1 MRSFLS
7 FDSLWQDIRYA
18 CRTLRRAPAFTTVA
32 LLALTLGIAGNTAIF
47 SLVDAVR
54 LRSLPYAEPER
65 LVVLWGNV
73 MRTTLERRGASYP
86 DFLDWR
92 AQARSFEGMAAA
104 DATMM
109 TFSGIGDAIR
119 IPVETVSAAYF
130 PILRTTAALGRPF
143 SADEDAIPQK
153 SAVVVLSDGLWRRQF
168 GGDPQIVGRTITLDA
183 RSFTVTGVM
192 PAGFRGLT
200 DQADAWIPFV
210 MSDSADSLAAR
221 GNRGFQVLARL
232 RPGVT
237 LAAAQTELD
246 IISRRLEQA
255 YPDTNEKRG
264 VEVSPLDVELVGNF
278 RPALRLLMA
287 AVAFVLLI
295 ACANVANLLLA
306 RSEARQREIA
316 VRTAIGAGWPR
327 LVRQMITESAV
338 LTTVAAVAGLVL
350 AEVALGTLVRVSPIT
365 FPSFVQPHVNM
376 RVAAFTIGV
385 CAVCA
390 LLLGLA
396 PAMHGRIGRL
406 AEALKD
412 SARGS
417 TGQRSQRLRRGLI
430 VVEVALA
437 VVLLVGAG
445 LMIRTVQ
452 HLAAIDPGFD
462 ATNVLSARVSIPRAA
477 PASADVPGPL
487 VVPARV
493 LLERVRAVPGVTAA
507 SLVSDPP
514 LSGLSSAVFYT
525 AEGQPAMNAQQRPR
539 AYVHRAS
546 PEFFATLQI
555 PMKDGR
561 TFLDQEARPD
571 TNVVVVSEHVASRF
585 WPNVSA
591 VGKRIKIGGLTSS
604 SPWLSIVGVV
614 GEVKY
619 RGLPDNPT
627 RDPDLYFPF
636 LDRTAQVSLVLRT
649 AVDAGSLVPAVRQA
663 IRDVNANVPVFAVAV
678 MRDAVDAQ
686 TAQSRFTTWL
696 MGAFAGVALLL
707 AAVGIYGVMSY
718 LVLQRTREMGIRMAL
733 GATRHEIVSLVVG
746 GGAVLIGVGV
756 AIGAVASLLLARV
769 AESLFYGVSVRD
781 AATIVAIGVLA
792 LVGLAACYLPAA
804 RAARIDP
811 LAALRVE

>member
-1 MRSFLS
+1 
-7 FDSLWQDIRYA
+7 
-18 CRTLRRAPAFTTVA
+18 
-32 LLALTLGIAGNTAIF
+32 
-47 SLVDAVR
+47 
-54 LRSLPYAEPER
+54 
-65 LVVLWGNV
+65 
-73 MRTTLERRGASYP
+73 
-86 DFLDWR
+86 
-92 AQARSFEGMAAA
+92 
-104 DATMM
+104 
-109 TFSGIGDAIR
+109 
-119 IPVETVSAAYF
+119 
-130 PILRTTAALGRPF
+130 
-143 SADEDAIPQK
+143 
-153 SAVVVLSDGLWRRQF
+153 
-168 GGDPQIVGRTITLDA
+168 
-183 RSFTVTGVM
+183 
-192 PAGFRGLT
+192 
-200 DQADAWIPFV
+200 
-210 MSDSADSLAAR
+210 
-221 GNRGFQVLARL
+221 
-232 RPGVT
+232 
-237 LAAAQTELD
+237 
-246 IISRRLEQA
+246 
-255 YPDTNEKRG
+255 
-264 VEVSPLDVELVGNF
+264 
-278 RPALRLLMA
+278 
-287 AVAFVLLI
+287 
-295 ACANVANLLLA
+295 
-306 RSEARQREIA
+306 
-316 VRTAIGAGWPR
+316 
-327 LVRQMITESAV
+327 
-338 LTTVAAVAGLVL
+338 
-350 AEVALGTLVRVSPIT
+350 
-365 FPSFVQPHVNM
+365 
-376 RVAAFTIGV
+376 
-385 CAVCA
+385 
-390 LLLGLA
+390 
-396 PAMHGRIGRL
+396 
-406 AEALKD
+406 
-412 SARGS
+412 
-417 TGQRSQRLRRGLI
+417 
-430 VVEVALA
+430 
-437 VVLLVGAG
+437 
-445 LMIRTVQ
+445 
-452 HLAAIDPGFD
+452 
-462 ATNVLSARVSIPRAA
+462 
-477 PASADVPGPL
+477 
-487 VVPARV
+487 VPARV

-546 PEFFATLQI
+546 PDFFATLQI

-561 TFLDQEARPD
+561 SFLDQEARPD
-571 TNVVVVSEHVASRF
+571 ANVVVVSEHVASRF
-585 WPNVSA
+585 WPNESA